1 MYDKSRLLW
10 PWPQPSLQFQNTCKT
25 KQWYETDWN
34 KSHLYKVLRHE
45 QGVFNGVT
53 CEMTFSLPTFSLPM
67 PDFSAFSKAILHY
80 SLPPPFAKHFIITIK
95 PQHTSNILCQSLKSS
110 FLVLCWKSWR
120 KYESNGGICKC
131 RPVSIQWSKM
141 TWKPERQDCWL
152 HNPITG
158 CSKNS
163 EENKWVGA
171 IIWNIG
177 TWSKEWI
184 Y

>member
-1 MYDKSRLLW
+1 M
-10 PWPQPSLQFQNTCKT
+10 
-25 KQWYETDWN
+25 N
-34 KSHLYKVLRHE
+34 KSLLYKVQRHE

-53 CEMTFSLPTFSLPM
+53 SEMTFSLPTFSLPM
-67 PDFSAFSKAILHY
+67 PDFSAYSKAILHY

-95 PQHTSNILCQSLKSS
+95 PQHISNILCQSLKSS
-110 FLVLCWKSWR
+110 FLVHCWKSWR

-141 TWKPERQDCWL
+141 TWKPEHQGCWL

-163 EENKWVGA
+163 EENNWVEA

-184 Y
+184 C